1 MKYIGID
8 GCKIGWF
15 FVILDDKQNWEIGVV
30 KEIGALLPRI
40 IASEMTLI
48 DIPLGLRED
57 IKTERLCDLSAR
69 KVLGAR
75 RSSVFPTPSRAAIY
89 CSSYEEAS
97 QINYINTGR
106 RLSQQSW
113 AITGKIKEV
122 DIFVRD
128 NLQLKHFREIHP
140 EVCFW
145 GLNSKQEMN
154 FSKKKQEGFEER
166 RIILEKHFKPT
177 MDIIGE
183 SLSRYYRKEVA
194 KDDILDAL
202 VGAITAKE
210 VHQLYSLPASPEL
223 DAKGIKMEMVYSSF
237 E

>member
-1 MKYIGID
+1 MQYIGID

-15 FVILDDKQNWEIGVV
+15 FVILDDNQNWEIGVV

-40 IASEMTLI
+40 IESEITLI
-48 DIPLGLRED
+48 DIPIGLRED

-69 KVLGAR
+69 KVLGIR
-75 RSSVFPTPSRAAIY
+75 RSSVFPAPSRPAVY

-97 QINYINTGR
+97 QTNYVNTGR

-122 DIFVRD
+122 DVFVRD
-128 NLQLKHFREIHP
+128 NLQLKHFREMHP

-145 GLNSKQEMN
+145 GLNNKQEMS
-154 FSKKKQEGFEER
+154 FSKKKLEGFEER
-166 RIILEKHFKPT
+166 RIILEKYFKPT
-177 MDIIGE
+177 TDVVDE
-183 SLSRYYRKEVA
+183 SLSRYYRKQVA
-194 KDDILDAL
+194 KDDILDAI

-210 VHQLYSLPASPEL
+210 VHHLQSLPASPEL